1 MTMKE
6 STKTQQAACLESTNR
21 SDQLFFEA
29 DRLSAQAY
37 ALLSE
42 QPISTQTLQRFS
54 EVKKRADDKYR
65 QARQEWLRTKDKIS
79 R

>member
-1 MTMKE
+1 MTTKE
-6 STKTQQAACLESTNR
+6 STTTQQAACLESTSR

-29 DRLSAQAY
+29 DQLSAQAY

-79 R
+79 Q